1 MKSVYRAFLLVIILL
16 PSLAIAQAP
25 CPFEVNLGNDTMLCN
40 GSPLTLNAEVPGATY
55 FWSDWSTSPEI
66 QVFFEGEYT
75 VTVTKDGC
83 EVKDTIYVS
92 LKPTLYTEFNYV
104 TGSTPGRIQ
113 FSSTSSSCDGTVT
126 GWDWDF
132 GDGQTSAQENP
143 LHIYATPGNYD
154 VTLAVKDNWGSIYA
168 TVQTIT
174 IEFNTDSAGNEPSND
189 PDPVNEPEPNDG
201 TDSIPTPVIDPG
213 PNPGPQP
220 VDTISTTDTVVNK
233 CINIPKPLIIHKE
246 NTLKTSNAVS
256 YQWFKEGRLI
266 DGVNDNSIRINQQGY
281 YSVKVFDS
289 QGCESESDPFFF
301 VPPREAGPGEIHVR
315 CSPNPAHG
323 IINIMLSEIPGKP
336 AKLTIY
342 NLHGLQVF
350 TTQLKDRATSVNGIR
365 LSKGMYMVEILVGG
379 KRKTITAV
387 VQ

>member
-25 CPFEVNLGNDTMLCN
+25 CPFQVNLGNDTMICN
-40 GSPLTLNAEVPGATY
+40 GSSLTLNAEVPGATY
-55 FWSDWSTSPEI
+55 FWSDWSTSPGI

-83 EVKDTIYVS
+83 EVNDTIYVG
-92 LKPTLYTEFNYV
+92 LKPSLYTEFNYV
-104 TGSTPGRIQ
+104 AGPTHGRIQ
-113 FSSTSSSCDGTVT
+113 FSSTSSSCDGTVA

-143 LHIYATPGNYD
+143 LHIYTTPGNYD

-174 IEFNTDSAGNEPSND
+174 IEFTTDSTGNEPSNN
-189 PDPVNEPEPNDG
+189 PEPVNEPEPNDG
-201 TDSIPTPVIDPG
+201 TDSIPAPVIDPG
-213 PNPGPQP
+213 PRP
-220 VDTISTTDTVVNK
+220 VDTISTTDTVINK
-233 CINIPKPLIIHKE
+233 CINIPKPLIIQKE
-246 NTLKTSNAVS
+246 NTLKTGNAVS

-266 DGVNDNSIRINQQGY
+266 DGVDDNSIRINQQGY

-301 VPPREAGPGEIHVR
+301 APQREASPGEIYVR

-323 IINIMLSEIPGKP
+323 IINIMLSEIPGNP

-365 LSKGMYMVEILVGG
+365 LSKGMYMVEILAGG